1 MLGILSKSDAKFNI
15 SCQNYAIHEGV
26 SYDEDIE
33 NKDCTTFFLYIVN
46 NNRTIFELIW
56 FRRSRVIPIHKH

>member
-33 NKDCTTFFLYIVN
+33 NKDCTTFSLY
-46 NNRTIFELIW
+46 
-56 FRRSRVIPIHKH
+56 SQ

>member
-1 MLGILSKSDAKFNI
+1 MSFFFCKKEFAFGPLMLGILSKSDAKFNI

-33 NKDCTTFFLYIVN
+33 NKDCTTFFFI
-46 NNRTIFELIW
+46 
-56 FRRSRVIPIHKH
+56 

>member
-26 SYDEDIE
+26 SYDADIK
-33 NKDCTTFFLYIVN
+33 NKDCTTFF
-46 NNRTIFELIW
+46 IFRLPVALFQNFHTFCETEQN
-56 FRRSRVIPIHKH
+56 VYQ